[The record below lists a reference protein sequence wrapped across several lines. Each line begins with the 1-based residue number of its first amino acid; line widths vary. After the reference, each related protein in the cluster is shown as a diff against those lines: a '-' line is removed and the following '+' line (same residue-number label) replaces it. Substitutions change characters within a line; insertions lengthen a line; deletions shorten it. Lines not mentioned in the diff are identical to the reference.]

1 MNDRPYLIVTA
12 IVFLLVALA
21 HLLRL
26 TMGFTAQV
34 GTMTFPVWGSL
45 LVLIVTAIIGI
56 WGLSLFRHKH

>member
-34 GTMTFPVWGSL
+34 GTMTFPVWGSML
-45 LVLIVTAIIGI
+45 AIVIFAGFAI
-56 WGLSLFRHKH
+56 WGLSLLRHKH